1 VVRVTLE
8 RVAYPGQSVVQ
19 VRFSTCPCGY
29 EFDDGESRSQHF
41 ADDHTP
47 ADFGLESP
55 TRSRF
60 AADGGDVD
68 EL

>member
-8 RVAYPGQSVVQ
+8 RVSSPGHGVVKL
-19 VRFSTCPCGY
+19 RFSTCPCGY

-47 ADFGLESP
+47 ADFGLDAPSGGY
-55 TRSRF
+55 

-68 EL
+68 DV